1 MTDYWSMQEEVSS
14 VPIAGGEG
22 PLEDI
27 ATRSKMALL
36 GDTLSEKEKVFRSS
50 YPEGELR
57 LSPSTNKL
65 QFKTNVEADW
75 SNVDLPFTRSLGDGG
90 EFLTDV
96 SEFILGSPEIVPE
109 ILATFKTRGLSLIP
123 LMATHGAIGVGSEVL
138 QQGAQDIFGTQDQ
151 TFEEAYVQEPLKTGA
166 FTAGGSAAGRGAE
179 RIIGGLRGGKGL
191 FTVGEEGKKLQ
202 SAAADLGISEPLPG
216 QVMTSGFL
224 SPIIKRLSGQSA
236 AGFGTIG
243 DYLTRMEK
251 ETFSAIENL
260 VKKET
265 IEDVISGLSKDVAK
279 KEKELLQSIG
289 NLPRDVNYTKAGRKI
304 QQGIIAWDNAALADV
319 NSKYKIAKS
328 LINENLQFDI
338 SKIIKVADDL
348 ESGVIAALKEPAGD
362 ATTFNIKP
370 IAAQL
375 KSVIDDIKKLDPNQ
389 VDANVLQA
397 IQQRIFDL
405 TLPPPGQASN
415 HLRLP
420 EHQAKKL
427 YKAVQEAFENP
438 LNKGNANFAK
448 MWKSANKAAAKRFE
462 TLEKIVIRDAA
473 STENASQLAMRLIAP
488 YNASNIATVRKIVG
502 PDKWKQVQNEYVA
515 HLIGDGKN
523 IIKNLDALDKQS
535 LYTIISKNEVKQ
547 LYNIG
552 NQLDELASSGINK
565 AALDQNLARPFIDQL
580 LSTKSSRSI
589 SEIKKLIGSSN
600 SNLSISIRSGIIDNI
615 INKAE
620 IVEQGIKK
628 LDYSKLDSILKL
640 YENKGVLDILL
651 PQEVHALKNARV
663 VMDFMRAGQD
673 AGTSLQAASQVAGL
687 RTLSEKAIQTLIEN
701 IGVGRI
707 LTSGFGRRILIGS
720 GKEVPN
726 RNILMSM
733 NLILASALKPN
744 ETNRYEDK

>member
-279 KEKELLQSIG
+279 KEKELLKSIG

-304 QQGIIAWDNAALADV
+304 QQGIVAWDNAALADV

-438 LNKGNANFAK
+438 LNKGNENFAK